1 MDGIQRWMSGCDQLG
16 NEVRKKGNFKLQA
29 LQNLEF
35 REKRNRKGD
44 WKNPCKDIV
53 VRTRRGYCPER

>member
-1 MDGIQRWMSGCDQLG
+1 MSGCDQLG